1 VVAIAVAVVPTT
13 VAVVVAIA
21 AAAAVVATA
30 VAVAVAASAAVA
42 VAADIAKKQHLWQAA
57 PFRKD
62 FSLSRRVK
70 IIWPFRRSPWPVYDQ
85 TRSANSRQ
93 LKS

>member
-1 VVAIAVAVVPTT
+1 
-13 VAVVVAIA
+13 
-21 AAAAVVATA
+21 VVATA

>member
-1 VVAIAVAVVPTT
+1 VVAATAVAVVPTT
-13 VAVVVAIA
+13 VAVVVAI
-21 AAAAVVATA
+21 
-30 VAVAVAASAAVA
+30 A

>member
-1 VVAIAVAVVPTT
+1 
-13 VAVVVAIA
+13 VVVAIA
-21 AAAAVVATA
+21 AAAAVVAT
-30 VAVAVAASAAVA
+30 AVAVAASAAVA
-42 VAADIAKKQHLWQAA
+42 VAADIAKKQHPWQAE

-62 FSLSRRVK
+62 LSLSRRVK

-85 TRSANSRQ
+85 RRSANSRQ